1 MMWRCIFLSVVSLA
15 SCLAAEVS
23 GSWSGSIKVPLSEL
37 AIRVELKQ
45 DGGEGGAWSGTI
57 DIPAQ
62 GLKGF
67 ALSEVTVQDAE
78 VSFAMPGVAGS
89 PKFAGQVKD
98 AALDGKFTQRGLSFP
113 FHLERGITVP
123 IVHAQEPV
131 KPYPYREE
139 QVVIERPAAGI
150 RLAGALTLPEGKGP
164 YPAVVLITGSGA
176 QDRDEALMGHRPFL
190 VLADHLTRAGIAVL
204 RCDDRGVGGST
215 GDLRRATYEDLA
227 ADVLAQI
234 AWLKARPEIDA
245 KRTGVAGHSE
255 GGYVGPLAAAQRPE
269 SIAFA
274 VLLAAPGIPM
284 EKILV
289 QQGKDL
295 AKANG
300 ANFLQVAAGVLA
312 QQQLFDLLKKAPD
325 DAAAEKAV
333 RERVAG
339 QIAGLSEEKRKAQ
352 GLTDEA
358 LEAQIQEAS
367 SPALR
372 RLLACDPTVAL
383 RQVTCPVLALN
394 GGKDMQV
401 AAKENLA
408 GIRAAIPKAEV
419 IEFPGLNHLFQ
430 HCATGAPAEYATL
443 GETLSPE
450 VLETISK
457 WILARKAE

>member
-1 MMWRCIFLSVVSLA
+1 MGWRRFLLSLVPA
-15 SCLAAEVS
+15 FLPGLSFATEIA
-23 GSWSGSIKVPLSEL
+23 GTWSGSIKVPLSEL

-45 DGGEGGAWSGTI
+45 AGEEWSGTI

-67 ALSEVTVQDAE
+67 ALSEVTVREAE
-78 VSFAMPGVAGS
+78 VSFAMPGVGGS

-98 AALDGKFTQRGLSFP
+98 AALEGKFTQRGLSFP
-113 FHLERGITVP
+113 FHLERGSTAPV
-123 IVHAQEPV
+123 VHFQEPAR
-131 KPYPYREE
+131 PYPYREE
-139 QVVIERPAAGI
+139 QVVIERPEAGI
-150 RLAGALTLPEGKGP
+150 RLAGTLTLPEGAGP
-164 YPAVVLITGSGA
+164 HPALVLITGSGA

-204 RCDDRGVGGST
+204 RCDDRGIGGST
-215 GDLRRATYEDLA
+215 GDLRSASYEDLA
-227 ADVLAQI
+227 ADVLAQV
-234 AWLKARPEIDA
+234 AWLKTRPEIA
-245 KRTGVAGHSE
+245 GKSVGVAGHSE
-255 GGYVGPLAAAQRPE
+255 GGYVGPLAAAQQPGQ
-269 SIAFA
+269 IAFA

-284 EKILV
+284 EKLLV

-300 ANFLQVAAGVLA
+300 VNLLQIAAGVLA

-333 RERVAG
+333 RARVAG
-339 QIAGLSEEKRKAQ
+339 QIAGMSEEKRKAQ

-372 RLLACDPTVAL
+372 RMLACDPAVAL
-383 RQVTCPVLALN
+383 RRVTCPVLALN
-394 GGKDMQV
+394 GGRDLQV

-408 GIRAAIPKAEV
+408 GIHEALPAAETR
-419 IEFPGLNHLFQ
+419 ELPGLNHLFQ
-430 HCATGAPAEYATL
+430 HCTTGAPAEYATI
-443 GETLSPE
+443 GETISPE
-450 VLETISK
+450 VLEIVSG
-457 WILARKAE
+457 WILGRKAE